1 MFDLPD
7 LPIPLANNA
16 PANTQSPAAG
26 TETPA
31 GTSSS
36 APTQLVVP
44 LPPILDIGFTKNAL
58 PTLGKG
64 TVPEATQPKEDKQPA
79 FTRLIDASRF
89 DIAGIGLGMT
99 PEEAEEAAK
108 EYNFT
113 LVDTIYNIP
122 RFLSWKYKETCQDA
136 GYLVYT
142 ATQECIKNMAEK
154 KGERYISEIRLANQA
169 NKEKIKVNFTSSFG
183 DNLSYKITYVSEGDY
198 SLGTSTEAVFKKRE
212 RRKAFWQRV
221 IEKYGMPSD
230 LVEMLW
236 TEGLDKPYLKAT
248 MNRSSTN
255 GMLVLEEVSIT
266 DADTYG
272 MMRANR
278 EMPPSRGF
286 SF

>member
-113 LVDTIYNIP
+113 LVDTIYNI
-122 RFLSWKYKETCQDA
+122 RSNNVRSRTTNQIVCA
-136 GYLVYT
+136 VSMT
-142 ATQECIKNMAEK
+142 N
-154 KGERYISEIRLANQA
+154 IRNYCD
-169 NKEKIKVNFTSSFG
+169 SFQ
-183 DNLSYKITYVSEGDY
+183 LFCCS
-198 SLGTSTEAVFKKRE
+198 KR
-212 RRKAFWQRV
+212 
-221 IEKYGMPSD
+221 
-230 LVEMLW
+230 L
-236 TEGLDKPYLKAT
+236 
-248 MNRSSTN
+248 
-255 GMLVLEEVSIT
+255 
-266 DADTYG
+266 
-272 MMRANR
+272 
-278 EMPPSRGF
+278 
-286 SF
+286 